1 MVGKVSAENALGQ
14 VLICLRMSKLNYIA
28 KETPYSAYVTISK
41 KFVKQVEIDV
51 VEKENI
57 EMDSDE
63 IRKVDK
69 INNLKQKIKDIS
81 RRCGM
86 MEFEKENLEVK
97 YEVLR
102 KKKLQWMIKLKKF
115 MPEIGNS
122 LN

>member
-41 KFVKQVEIDV
+41 KFVKQVEVDV

-69 INNLKQKIKDIS
+69 NNNLKQKIKDIS

-86 MEFEKENLEVK
+86 IEFEKENLEVK

-102 KKKLQWMIKLKKF
+102 KKKLQ
-115 MPEIGNS
+115 
-122 LN
+122 